1 MKDMATKLLSI
12 SYALNS
18 GRTEFWT
25 EFFLIRDH
33 PNLFPISDFH
43 KQKMS
48 RLLVN
53 GIEIKFLQLVC
64 SVKFTFARITS

>member
-18 GRTEFWT
+18 GRT

-64 SVKFTFARITS
+64 SDKFTFARITS